1 MATIE
6 TVSGPVDEEQL
17 GLTLSH
23 EHIRSTS
30 EGARATFPH
39 LYDEQ
44 AELERAV
51 EGFKAVMEQGV
62 RTIVEP
68 TCMDLG
74 RDVGLAQRVVDA
86 TGIQLVMCTGIY
98 GSRYTFLPQCFA
110 NRDADYLADK
120 LLKLRVFY
128 DEAGKFN
135 LSATQVGAAFLVISQ
150 FTLFADARGQNRPSF
165 LHAARPEQGRPLL
178 ERFIARLRASGLPV
192 ETGSFGA
199 QMAVELV
206 NDGPVT
212 IVLSTDAW
220 DPRIG

>member
-1 MATIE
+1 MR
-6 TVSGPVDEEQL
+6 TVV
-17 GLTLSH
+17 
-23 EHIRSTS
+23 
-30 EGARATFPH
+30 
-39 LYDEQ
+39 
-44 AELERAV
+44 
-51 EGFKAVMEQGV
+51 
-62 RTIVEP
+62 
-68 TCMDLG
+68 
-74 RDVGLAQRVVDA
+74 QRVTSASVRWDGGEA
-86 TGIQLVMCTGIY
+86 SIGPGYCLLVGVADTDGD
-98 GSRYTFLPQCFA
+98 
-110 NRDADYLADK
+110 RDADYLADK
-120 LLKLRVFY
+120 LLKLRVFS

-135 LSATQVGAAFLVISQ
+135 LSASQVNAAFLVISQ

>member
-1 MATIE
+1 MR
-6 TVSGPVDEEQL
+6 VV
-17 GLTLSH
+17 
-23 EHIRSTS
+23 
-30 EGARATFPH
+30 
-39 LYDEQ
+39 
-44 AELERAV
+44 V
-51 EGFKAVMEQGV
+51 
-62 RTIVEP
+62 
-68 TCMDLG
+68 
-74 RDVGLAQRVVDA
+74 QRVTAASVRWDGGDA
-86 TGIQLVMCTGIY
+86 SIGPGYCLLIGVADTDQE
-98 GSRYTFLPQCFA
+98 
-110 NRDADYLADK
+110 RDADYLADK
-120 LLKLRVFY
+120 LLKLRVFS

-165 LHAARPEQGRPLL
+165 LHAARPEQGRALL
-178 ERFIARLRASGLPV
+178 ERFIARLRDSGLTV

>member
-1 MATIE
+1 MR
-6 TVSGPVDEEQL
+6 TVVQRVTSASVRWDGGQASIGRGYCLLVGVADTDE
-17 GLTLSH
+17 
-23 EHIRSTS
+23 
-30 EGARATFPH
+30 
-39 LYDEQ
+39 D
-44 AELERAV
+44 
-51 EGFKAVMEQGV
+51 
-62 RTIVEP
+62 
-68 TCMDLG
+68 
-74 RDVGLAQRVVDA
+74 RDV
-86 TGIQLVMCTGIY
+86 
-98 GSRYTFLPQCFA
+98 
-110 NRDADYLADK
+110 DYLADK
-120 LLKLRVFY
+120 LLKLRVFS
-128 DEAGKFN
+128 DDAGKFN
-135 LSATQVGAAFLVISQ
+135 LSATQVNAAFLVISQ

>member
-1 MATIE
+1 MR
-6 TVSGPVDEEQL
+6 TVVQRVTSASVRWDGGEASIGRGYCLLVGVADTDE
-17 GLTLSH
+17 
-23 EHIRSTS
+23 
-30 EGARATFPH
+30 
-39 LYDEQ
+39 D
-44 AELERAV
+44 
-51 EGFKAVMEQGV
+51 
-62 RTIVEP
+62 
-68 TCMDLG
+68 
-74 RDVGLAQRVVDA
+74 RDV
-86 TGIQLVMCTGIY
+86 
-98 GSRYTFLPQCFA
+98 
-110 NRDADYLADK
+110 DYLADK
-120 LLKLRVFY
+120 LLKLRVFS
-128 DEAGKFN
+128 DDAGKFN
-135 LSATQVGAAFLVISQ
+135 LSATQVNAAFLVISQ

>member
-1 MATIE
+1 MRTVVQRVSTASVRWEGGEATIGRGYCLLVGVAD
-6 TVSGPVDEEQL
+6 TDEE
-17 GLTLSH
+17 
-23 EHIRSTS
+23 
-30 EGARATFPH
+30 
-39 LYDEQ
+39 
-44 AELERAV
+44 
-51 EGFKAVMEQGV
+51 
-62 RTIVEP
+62 
-68 TCMDLG
+68 
-74 RDVGLAQRVVDA
+74 
-86 TGIQLVMCTGIY
+86 
-98 GSRYTFLPQCFA
+98 
-110 NRDADYLADK
+110 RDADYLADK
-120 LLKLRVFY
+120 ILKLRVFS

-135 LSATQVGAAFLVISQ
+135 LSAIQVKAAFLVVSQ

-178 ERFIARLRASGLPV
+178 ERFVARLRDSGLAV